1 MHRLIILAKCWY
13 LAVVGLV
20 DSFQQL
26 KMSDVRIISVA
37 YCSSIVWWSVER
49 LQVQLC
55 LFIVKISLL
64 PWNRRWNK
72 YIRICQS
79 AQKLT
84 ISASLPHASFY
95 YWCRP
100 CSIYHV
106 VLHDW
111 KGDLCTVWQLALWG
125 RYLVSIRSPVHDMTR
140 NINHFLYLPL
150 WAFLGGRFLL
160 DLMWVCLLA

>member
-1 MHRLIILAKCWY
+1 MITSCWAQIRDAPIDYISQMLVSGCCGPCWLISAIKNVWCANH
-13 LAVVGLV
+13 
-20 DSFQQL
+20 
-26 KMSDVRIISVA
+26 ISVLLA

-111 KGDLCTVWQLALWG
+111 KGDSSHFEADILLVLGPQCMIWPETSTTSFICLCGLFWG
-125 RYLVSIRSPVHDMTR
+125 ADSYLI
-140 NINHFLYLPL
+140 
-150 WAFLGGRFLL
+150 
-160 DLMWVCLLA
+160 